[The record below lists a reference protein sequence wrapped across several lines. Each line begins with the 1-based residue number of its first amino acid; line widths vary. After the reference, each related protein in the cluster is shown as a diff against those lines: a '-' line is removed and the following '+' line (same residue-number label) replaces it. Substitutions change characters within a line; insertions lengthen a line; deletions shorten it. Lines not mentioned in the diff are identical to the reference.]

1 MLNPHCLLCL
11 VPFWFQVH
19 VNVFVPAVFRAKLPP
34 GIFAGCWVACSLV
47 NDIFKYFHIFSHIF
61 KFFWGSPPGMFAGCW
76 GGCSQV
82 NNIFKYFHI
91 FANISWESPPGMF
104 AVCWGGC
111 SLVNNIKG
119 REVEKQTGWMQKTR
133 SQLLRHMFQMESL
146 LLFPPVLRQRFRAG
160 RQFLK
165 RENLSG
171 VEKCWWKN
179 EFQQRQRF
187 RSRSDKWDFES
198 TSKPHCF

>member
-1 MLNPHCLLCL
+1 MVPTGLHDTAWESDHFSLLFSSLTTRYICWML
-11 VPFWFQVH
+11 
-19 VNVFVPAVFRAKLPP
+19 
-34 GIFAGCWVACSLV
+34 
-47 NDIFKYFHIFSHIF
+47 
-61 KFFWGSPPGMFAGCW
+61 
-76 GGCSQV
+76 GGCSLV
-82 NNIFKYFHI
+82 NNIFKYFQI
-91 FANISWESPPGMF
+91 FSNISWESPPGMF
-104 AVCWGGC
+104 AGCWGGC

-198 TSKPHCF
+198 TSKPHCFQKVLRLVNH

>member
-1 MLNPHCLLCL
+1 M
-11 VPFWFQVH
+11 
-19 VNVFVPAVFRAKLPP
+19 FVPAVFRAKLSP

-47 NDIFKYFHIFSHIF
+47 NDIFKYFHMFSHIF
-61 KFFWGSPPGMFAGCW
+61 KFSTTRYVCWMLGWMQPGKQYFQIFFIYFQISFWRSSPGMFAG
-76 GGCSQV
+76 
-82 NNIFKYFHI
+82 
-91 FANISWESPPGMF
+91 
-104 AVCWGGC
+104 CWGGC

-198 TSKPHCF
+198 TSKPHCFQKVLRLVNH

>member
-1 MLNPHCLLCL
+1 MFATRYVCWMLGCMQPGKQY
-11 VPFWFQVH
+11 FQ
-19 VNVFVPAVFRAKLPP
+19 
-34 GIFAGCWVACSLV
+34 IFSY
-47 NDIFKYFHIFSHIF
+47 IFKYLLRITTRYFCWMSGWMQPGKQYFQIFFIYF
-61 KFFWGSPPGMFAGCW
+61 QIFFWRSSPGMFAG
-76 GGCSQV
+76 
-82 NNIFKYFHI
+82 
-91 FANISWESPPGMF
+91 
-104 AVCWGGC
+104 CWGGC

-146 LLFPPVLRQRFRAG
+146 LLFPPVLRQRFKSRETIS
-160 RQFLK
+160 Q